1 MPQRLGCPI
10 ARAAILGEDGGSGEV
25 GSLNRTLN
33 HGPNAEVTNGVSP
46 CIPLAPDVQGGVP
59 MHWVKWQFADWLND
73 TGELS
78 PAETGALMKV
88 RALILTNGGPVAFDP
103 GRLAKRLN
111 CPTTAC
117 EKLVF
122 TLVELGKLTLSRG
135 FLSCEFCA
143 LAIETAKAKRESAS
157 SSAAHRWSKND
168 AKSDSVRC
176 EGNAD
181 AMLILESELD
191 TPPAPPSGGLVPP
204 SGEPKKREPRGSR
217 IPEDFE
223 PDLSVAVALGLSE
236 QEAVNER
243 AKFRD
248 YWTSKPGAAGRKSDW
263 PATWRNWCRS
273 ALERRMARK
282 PTPGGY
288 QPAHG
293 GHVGAALRFAARL
306 ADDPPPGPTPFDDP
320 DDGGAAT
327 VIDLVALRR

>member
-1 MPQRLGCPI
+1 
-10 ARAAILGEDGGSGEV
+10 
-25 GSLNRTLN
+25 
-33 HGPNAEVTNGVSP
+33 
-46 CIPLAPDVQGGVP
+46 

-157 SSAAHRWSKND
+157 SSASHRWSKND
-168 AKSDSVRC
+168 AKSDGVRC
-176 EGNAD
+176 ERNTD

-217 IPEDFE
+217 IPDDFQ

-236 QEAVNER
+236 QEARFE
-243 AKFRD
+243 AAQFLD
-248 YWTSKPGAAGRKSDW
+248 YWRAKPGADGRKLDW
-263 PATWRNWCRS
+263 LATWRSWCRNT
-273 ALERRMARK
+273 LKRRRPVAQRA
-282 PTPGGY
+282 PSGGSRQPGD
-288 QPAHG
+288 AHLA
-293 GHVGAALRFAARL
+293 AALRRYGRPEG
-306 ADDPPPGPTPFDDP
+306 DPPTRPASFDDP
-320 DDGGAAT
+320 DDRWNGTVVDLAA
-327 VIDLVALRR
+327 IRR